1 MNQEQFIF
9 INIDLVCVKVYA
21 SKNEGDKVSS
31 FFSLLWKKTVADSV
45 STIKAKI
52 AQNAGRLTT
61 TSILL
66 KLSYTISMNAEQYK
80 DDKY

>member
-1 MNQEQFIF
+1 MHQKTKETR
-9 INIDLVCVKVYA
+9 LVH
-21 SKNEGDKVSS
+21 SL
-31 FFSLLWKKTVADSV
+31 SLLWKKTLADSV

-80 DDKY
+80 DDEY